1 MADDKKFFDVTKPGR
16 SAPDATARPVI
27 VANRSMVKDPTL
39 KHVDDDDDKPDESLK
54 IVKTEAKIVTP
65 PKGLTTQMPETT
77 DEEQQKTDNSEPA
90 EVPVVDK
97 QVEQN
102 RLEQEKQSDQQ
113 KADQARAQQAEEM
126 IKSGKY
132 VVPVGHIKRNRR
144 IRRTLLALLVAI
156 LLVVVTGELL
166 IDAGVIKTNVK
177 PLVDLIKN

>member
-39 KHVDDDDDKPDESLK
+39 KHIDDDDDKTGESLK

-65 PKGLTTQMPETT
+65 PKGLTTQMAETT
-77 DEEQQKTDNSEPA
+77 DKEPQTDNSEPA

-144 IRRTLLALLVAI
+144 IRRTLLALLLAI
-156 LLVVVTGELL
+156 SLLIVVGDLL

-177 PLVDLIKN
+177 PLIDLIKN